1 MRQKLSKAVLDA
13 AQPQSQRY
21 LLLDTRTVGLAL
33 KVEPSGK
40 KTFVFEYRML
50 GRTSQRCTIG
60 RFGEPWTLDM
70 ARKEA
75 GRLRGL
81 VDQGID
87 PLEEHRKARQEAAEA
102 DTLDDLMAAT
112 LEHLEKLG
120 RRASTLKEYRRIYS
134 VYVAKSL
141 GRRKVEVVTSG
152 DVAKLHARLA
162 HIPYQ
167 ANRVLAVLSRAFT
180 LAQRWGLRPA
190 GSNPVQFLEHY
201 KEARRGEKKGAMLTP
216 EQIGRLLAVLDEE
229 SARGEDPFGVAA
241 LRLAFWTG
249 WRLKSEVLR
258 LRWQDLDLAGGFARL
273 LATKTEEEAYR
284 ALPDEALAV
293 LRGLPRIEGSPW
305 VFPGRDPMRHRTA
318 VRWLWLKVRKRA
330 GLVELEDLGDFR
342 VHDLR
347 HNAVSW
353 DVSRGVSLKVAGASV
368 GHKSQQSTE
377 VYAHFL
383 PNHLREAANARSQA
397 MREATAKLTAGGEA
411 QLSESD

>member
-40 KTFVFEYRML
+40 KTFVFEYRLL

-60 RFGEPWTLDM
+60 RYGEPWTLDM

-87 PLEEHRKARQEAAEA
+87 PLGEQRKARREAAEA
-102 DTLDDLMAAT
+102 DTLDDLMRAT
-112 LEHLEKLG
+112 FEHLEKLG
-120 RRASTLKEYRRIYS
+120 RRASTVKEYRRIYS
-134 VYVAKSL
+134 VYIAKSL
-141 GRRKVEVVTSG
+141 GRTKVESITSG

-167 ANRVLAVLSRAFT
+167 ANRVLAVLSRSFT
-180 LAQRWGLRPA
+180 LAQRWGLLKH
-190 GSNPVQFLEHY
+190 GTNPVQFLEHF
-201 KEARRGEKKGAMLTP
+201 KETRRGEKKGAMLDP
-216 EQIGRLLAVLDEE
+216 EQIGRLLAVLDEVAKTE
-229 SARGEDPFGVAA
+229 TDPFGVAA

-249 WRLKSEVLR
+249 WRLKSEILR
-258 LRWQDLDLAGGFARL
+258 LRWQDIDLETGQARL
-273 LATKTEEEAYR
+273 LATKTEEESHR
-284 ALPDEALAV
+284 VLPDEAIAI
-293 LRGLPRIEGSPW
+293 LRCLPRFDGSPW
-305 VFPGRDPMRHRTA
+305 AFPGKDPLRHRTA
-318 VRWLWLKVRKRA
+318 VRWLWLQVRKRA
-330 GLVELEDLGDFR
+330 GLVGLEDLGDYR
-342 VHDLR
+342 AHDLR

-353 DVSRGVSLKVAGASV
+353 DVSRGVSLKVAGTSV

-383 PNHLREAANARSQA
+383 PSHLREAANARSKA
-397 MREATAKLTAGGEA
+397 MKEAAGVSVVPTTE
-411 QLSESD
+411 